1 MFIDNSPVLIT
12 VFFGTNDA
20 DLKDACP
27 LQHVPLEKYGEN
39 LETVFIIMI

>member
-1 MFIDNSPVLIT
+1 MLIDNSPVLIT

-20 DLKDACP
+20 DIEYE
-27 LQHVPLEKYGEN
+27 HVPLEKYGEN